1 MLYNKKL
8 PFAIFSKKKKSL
20 KFNKQI
26 RIKNDLSC
34 TIVKNHPIGKAHAKS
49 TRAKLHTNLTTTSS
63 PERSSEE
70 RLEGWSFLAR
80 SNQISSSNFSPSSHY
95 HDRGSC
101 RMIGDAIFELLDHR
115 DSMDSHLRDTSINR
129 SLVSFF
135 FFFFSLCVHVCWT
148 YTRMFLLQGNVGERK
163 ERRWVLLSPVSRE
176 QGM

>member
-70 RLEGWSFLAR
+70 RLEGWSFFAR
-80 SNQISSSNFSPSSHY
+80 SNQISSSNFPPPPVITTEDLAGWSATRSSSFWTIVI
-95 HDRGSC
+95 RWIRTC
-101 RMIGDAIFELLDHR
+101 AIRAL
-115 DSMDSHLRDTSINR
+115 TVR
-129 SLVSFF
+129 SFLFF